1 MNFSSTAARDLWW
14 SRLHEGTERE
24 RQKEPTAIP
33 IQVVYYD
40 NSSGVECVKTL
51 AVGANDT
58 AKDCIRM
65 ALSHM
70 ELPDIEPSKYQLW
83 ASTTGLGGD
92 EAPYPLIG
100 HEVPF
105 AIRMHCARAADSD
118 EEGGFQNNSV
128 RCQFVLRS
136 SQKELKATEI
146 LSPKKSKKNR
156 RSPMKFQQVFRR
168 ASSKG
173 EGLNEGKTRIF
184 GQSLPSICDGGK
196 LPQPIMEILQQLA
209 ENGPSAVG
217 IFRKSANARQIREIR
232 EHIDNGVD
240 VDIKQFHVIV
250 LAVLLKDF
258 LRSLPDS
265 LLMSS
270 KYCAWIEACRVL
282 PRIKSL
288 CEQLPASNRS
298 LLRHLLCVL
307 HRVARKS
314 PHNLMSANNLAIC
327 IGPSLLWPSLDG
339 GMSHVTPENSKQVP
353 LLVTMLIEHCGEIFG
368 PETLWL
374 FDRVPEYLDFKQVVR
389 RERSDLLPSSGR
401 CSAESGTGES
411 PSFFQER
418 RIGELRR
425 DDSSVDSL
433 ERDLVHVESDEHPG
447 DLRRNKHSVTNLSR
461 DSGLTLSDTQ
471 LNVDEEEG
479 NESSASSSR
488 KSNYSSSGCGSDPRW
503 DQSPYENLRKVHI
516 PYESVYKGKL
526 SRTENVI
533 YGTKLSDKFSS
544 GYVSPIADDIYA
556 VPRQSIQPVMN
567 SDHSENH
574 RRQELFRRRSAL
586 RREIRNKMG
595 CDVYDDVGG
604 LRRSTSDESLAS
616 MTKLNSGA
624 RVRRQTKTQ
633 PDLKNSPKVS
643 RTYISSEPIYGRTR
657 PSLSTSTPHMEDVG
671 DSSTL
676 SDDDLTPHV
685 SRSNSRGKEWE
696 TRSVPP
702 TYEETMTRQT
712 VAKKLSIYQEVPRHS
727 QPFSLRVYEPQRTD
741 SANKFKEAQAKR
753 VDTVRQYNQT
763 KEQKLTNVH
772 CQGRANCGSIRDIPP
787 TLPPKMTPPPL
798 PPKQRT
804 KEEIKL
810 YRKESIKRQRPVT
823 VHIDTNFLS
832 SLRLT
837 NENPP
842 LLPPKERHRSKT
854 DNVRREREI
863 HEAKSEKKELNT
875 KCKAKTDM
883 AIQTY
888 DFETDKSDYSAN
900 EFMRDQSCQT
910 SGSWLNL
917 DKISDEQPEEI
928 GGERVR
934 GPSERLRSRDRSK
947 KVSRSQSL
955 PGQDEEQSQPRV
967 INATREEIN
976 WSVTKLRALF
986 SSDSQRSDAK
996 GSTRKSKRS
1005 DSVESAMPRYARVNT
1020 LKAEVREV
1028 IEILKNEGWIL
1039 KDKMI
1044 TYEGFLNMVRG
1055 LSENEFIVDF
1065 HLEYLLVFHSNSDFH
1080 DHELLK
1086 TGAILFQDKVRCL
1099 VFAVPRYARVNAL
1112 KAEVRE
1118 VIEILKNEGWIL
1130 KDKMITYEGF
1140 LNMVRGLSENEF
1152 IVDFHL
1158 EYLLVFHSNSDFHDH
1173 ELLKTGAIL
1182 LQDKAEV
1189 REVIEILKNEG
1200 WILKDKMIIY
1210 EGFLNLVRGLSEN
1223 EFIVDFHLEY
1233 LLVFHSNSDFH
1244 DHELLKT
1251 GAILLQDK
1259 VRCLVFAVPR
1269 YARVN
1274 TLKAEVR
1281 EVIEILKNEGWIL
1294 KDKMIT
1300 YEGFLNMVR
1309 GLSENEFIVDFHLEY
1324 LLVFHSNSDFHD
1336 HELLKTGA
1344 ILFQDKV

>member
-1 MNFSSTAARDLWW
+1 MKNLARRKSTTAALQRALSSKSGKLSTPTSVKPNITEISPGLSAMARSPVQRRQFIMEAPVQFTTGLQSQDRHLFLFTDLLLVAKARSDGTFKLKEKVRLAELWLSDRCIDEVTEASRSKDSSFVIGWPTCNVVSTFGSTAARDLWW

-288 CEQLPASNRS
+288 CEQLPPSNRS

-433 ERDLVHVESDEHPG
+433 ERDLVPVESDEHPG

-503 DQSPYENLRKVHI
+503 DQSPYENMRKVHI
-516 PYESVYKGKL
+516 PYESVYKSKL

-533 YGTKLSDKFSS
+533 YGTKLSDKFS
-544 GYVSPIADDIYA
+544 GAYVSPIADDIYA

-727 QPFSLRVYEPQRTD
+727 QPFSLRVYEPQRTLND

-787 TLPPKMTPPPL
+787 SLPPKMTPPPL

-996 GSTRKSKRS
+996 SSTRKSKRS
-1005 DSVESAMPRYARVNT
+1005 DSVESASGEESYV
-1020 LKAEVREV
+1020 
-1028 IEILKNEGWIL
+1028 
-1039 KDKMI
+1039 
-1044 TYEGFLNMVRG
+1044 
-1055 LSENEFIVDF
+1055 
-1065 HLEYLLVFHSNSDFH
+1065 
-1080 DHELLK
+1080 
-1086 TGAILFQDKVRCL
+1086 
-1099 VFAVPRYARVNAL
+1099 
-1112 KAEVRE
+1112 
-1118 VIEILKNEGWIL
+1118 
-1130 KDKMITYEGF
+1130 
-1140 LNMVRGLSENEF
+1140 
-1152 IVDFHL
+1152 
-1158 EYLLVFHSNSDFHDH
+1158 
-1173 ELLKTGAIL
+1173 
-1182 LQDKAEV
+1182 
-1189 REVIEILKNEG
+1189 
-1200 WILKDKMIIY
+1200 
-1210 EGFLNLVRGLSEN
+1210 
-1223 EFIVDFHLEY
+1223 
-1233 LLVFHSNSDFH
+1233 
-1244 DHELLKT
+1244 
-1251 GAILLQDK
+1251 
-1259 VRCLVFAVPR
+1259 
-1269 YARVN
+1269 
-1274 TLKAEVR
+1274 
-1281 EVIEILKNEGWIL
+1281 
-1294 KDKMIT
+1294 
-1300 YEGFLNMVR
+1300 
-1309 GLSENEFIVDFHLEY
+1309 
-1324 LLVFHSNSDFHD
+1324 
-1336 HELLKTGA
+1336 
-1344 ILFQDKV
+1344 

>member
-1 MNFSSTAARDLWW
+1 MFSATFPNEVQELAAEFLKNYIFVTVGRVGRACTNVLQEVVEIDAKSRINRLLEILTEKGEDLPSGIDSFDPARWRSIILANIKKSGYAQPTPVQKWAIPVILKKRDLMACAETA
-14 SRLHEGTERE
+14 SGKLNMI
-24 RQKEPTAIP
+24 KEADKGILFLISHP
-33 IQVVYYD
+33 
-40 NSSGVECVKTL
+40 VK
-51 AVGANDT
+51 
-58 AKDCIRM
+58 
-65 ALSHM
+65 
-70 ELPDIEPSKYQLW
+70 
-83 ASTTGLGGD
+83 
-92 EAPYPLIG
+92 
-100 HEVPF
+100 
-105 AIRMHCARAADSD
+105 
-118 EEGGFQNNSV
+118 
-128 RCQFVLRS
+128 
-136 SQKELKATEI
+136 I
-146 LSPKKSKKNR
+146 LSYLTNLVKAISEASKIKGGGGGGVSKSKMYAPAALEQKR
-156 RSPMKFQQVFRR
+156 
-168 ASSKG
+168 
-173 EGLNEGKTRIF
+173 
-184 GQSLPSICDGGK
+184 GQ
-196 LPQPIMEILQQLA
+196 
-209 ENGPSAVG
+209 
-217 IFRKSANARQIREIR
+217 
-232 EHIDNGVD
+232 
-240 VDIKQFHVIV
+240 
-250 LAVLLKDF
+250 
-258 LRSLPDS
+258 
-265 LLMSS
+265 
-270 KYCAWIEACRVL
+270 W
-282 PRIKSL
+282 
-288 CEQLPASNRS
+288 
-298 LLRHLLCVL
+298 
-307 HRVARKS
+307 
-314 PHNLMSANNLAIC
+314 
-327 IGPSLLWPSLDG
+327 
-339 GMSHVTPENSKQVP
+339 
-353 LLVTMLIEHCGEIFG
+353 
-368 PETLWL
+368 
-374 FDRVPEYLDFKQVVR
+374 
-389 RERSDLLPSSGR
+389 
-401 CSAESGTGES
+401 
-411 PSFFQER
+411 
-418 RIGELRR
+418 ELRR

-433 ERDLVHVESDEHPG
+433 ERDLVPVESDEHPG

-503 DQSPYENLRKVHI
+503 DQSPYENMRKVHI
-516 PYESVYKGKL
+516 PYESVYKSKL

-533 YGTKLSDKFSS
+533 YGTKLSDKFS
-544 GYVSPIADDIYA
+544 GAYVSPIADDIYA

-727 QPFSLRVYEPQRTD
+727 QPFSLRVYEPQRTLND

-787 TLPPKMTPPPL
+787 SLPPKMTPPPL

-996 GSTRKSKRS
+996 SSTRKSKRS

-1086 TGAILFQDKVRCL
+1086 TGAILFQDKV
-1099 VFAVPRYARVNAL
+1099 
-1112 KAEVRE
+1112 
-1118 VIEILKNEGWIL
+1118 
-1130 KDKMITYEGF
+1130 M
-1140 LNMVRGLSENEF
+1140 
-1152 IVDFHL
+1152 
-1158 EYLLVFHSNSDFHDH
+1158 
-1173 ELLKTGAIL
+1173 
-1182 LQDKAEV
+1182 
-1189 REVIEILKNEG
+1189 
-1200 WILKDKMIIY
+1200 
-1210 EGFLNLVRGLSEN
+1210 
-1223 EFIVDFHLEY
+1223 
-1233 LLVFHSNSDFH
+1233 
-1244 DHELLKT
+1244 
-1251 GAILLQDK
+1251 
-1259 VRCLVFAVPR
+1259 PR

-1294 KDKMIT
+1294 KDKVIT

-1344 ILFQDKV
+1344 ILFQDE